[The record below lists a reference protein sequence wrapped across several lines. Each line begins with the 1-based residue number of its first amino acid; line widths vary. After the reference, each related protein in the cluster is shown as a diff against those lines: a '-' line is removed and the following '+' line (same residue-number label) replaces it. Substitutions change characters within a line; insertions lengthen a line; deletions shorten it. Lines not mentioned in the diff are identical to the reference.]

1 MNKWVNILNKAAS
14 VGKEN
19 TMEEMTNE
27 QFRVIIELIVQI
39 VRDNEKDEAIQKIE
53 ALVKN

>member
-1 MNKWVNILNKAAS
+1 MNILNKAAS

-27 QFRVIIELIVQI
+27 QFKTIIEMIVQI
-39 VRDNEKDEAIQKIE
+39 IKDNTKEESIKKIE